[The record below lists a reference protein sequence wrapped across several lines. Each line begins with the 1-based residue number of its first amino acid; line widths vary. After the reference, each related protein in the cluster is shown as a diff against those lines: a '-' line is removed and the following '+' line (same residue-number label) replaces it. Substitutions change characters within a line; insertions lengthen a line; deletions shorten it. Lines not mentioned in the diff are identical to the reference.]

1 MLYSTRNVNCTHK
14 FGHSYF
20 DETETSSLSSKKTYK
35 KKDCN
40 GATLL
45 FFKVMGL
52 AYKRTYVKTVTWQP
66 NFLTSIGYQIL
77 EVWSSARAQLVRRS
91 SAITRVFDYLIFCLK
106 VAIKSFFIKWHCY
119 FLREIVMPMLI
130 GNRTSYRPILSVII
144 LVINKSDSSLA
155 AVRLCQ
161 YSYDY
166 KPNLNTINNKNSY
179 FCRLSIKLL

>member
-1 MLYSTRNVNCTHK
+1 MKLKHPHYPV
-14 FGHSYF
+14 
-20 DETETSSLSSKKTYK
+20 KKTYK

-106 VAIKSFFIKWHCY
+106 VAIKSFFY
-119 FLREIVMPMLI
+119 QMTLLLFA
-130 GNRTSYRPILSVII
+130 GNCNAYAYL
-144 LVINKSDSSLA
+144 
-155 AVRLCQ
+155 
-161 YSYDY
+161 
-166 KPNLNTINNKNSY
+166 
-179 FCRLSIKLL
+179 